1 MTFLVRAG
9 GTPVEDAITLFF
21 ALGLTGYVFLIR
33 DVLLPR
39 RTSKRHLG
47 TGSVMLVLL
56 AAWSWASALS
66 MYLHIGSANDT
77 DVSCILVPKSLRYD
91 TELSSVWEMRLAEV
105 VESNTG
111 RHLRRVHT
119 KEKVTMC

>member
-1 MTFLVRAG
+1 
-9 GTPVEDAITLFF
+9 
-21 ALGLTGYVFLIR
+21 
-33 DVLLPR
+33 
-39 RTSKRHLG
+39 
-47 TGSVMLVLL
+47 MLVLL